1 MEATIIPVCKKCHN
15 YVMKFPCPH
24 CGASE
29 SLIEREIGE
38 IKAIIPEELQFNWED
53 TVYRDKSG
61 KSIES
66 NKRSVL
72 PRDNFYQISQSD
84 YGPLRVSQQLPLE
97 SLFPPALTDVPMTAT
112 EQKVYL
118 QLSIEFQ
125 IILDG
130 AKNYQDGM
138 YRWSLLLPDRLQEYG
153 LTTDVWERIANFGDN
168 DPRMQ
173 DTLNKILSKIS

>member
-1 MEATIIPVCKKCHN
+1 MCKKCHN

-24 CGASE
+24 CGASQ
-29 SLIEREIGE
+29 SLIERDKGE
-38 IKAIIPEELQFNWED
+38 IKSIIPEELQFNWKD
-53 TVYRDKSG
+53 TVYRDKNG
-61 KSIES
+61 QLIKEVKQSIF
-66 NKRSVL
+66 
-72 PRDNFYQISQSD
+72 PRDDFYQIPKSE
-84 YGPLRVSQQLPLE
+84 YGPVKVGQNLPLE
-97 SLFPPALTDVPMTAT
+97 QIFPPALTDVPLTAT

-130 AKNYQDGM
+130 AKNYRDGM

-153 LTTDVWERIANFGDN
+153 LTTDVWERIAKIGDS

-173 DTLNKILSKIS
+173 EILRDLMNKIG